1 MSTENQTGD
10 FPVATTP
17 SPGVM
22 AVDWEERVDFDRL
35 RRYRLDRA
43 KAALEESDLGALLVF
58 DTANIRYL
66 TATHI
71 GYWAFN
77 KMERWA
83 LLTRTGEPWIWD
95 FGSAARVHAL
105 HSPWLEPGHSV
116 GGNTGLAGSIG
127 PESGLF
133 TRAVREICDVLRDE
147 GVADMPLGVDM
158 AEAEMYLELVKAG
171 IDVRNG
177 QQVML
182 KAREIKSPD
191 EIMLL
196 TQASAMVDGVYHDI
210 FEALKPGVR
219 ESDIVALANKRLY
232 EMGSEHVEAI
242 NSIAGERCSPHPH
255 VFSDR
260 LIRPGDTAYFDIIQ
274 AHNGYRTCY
283 YRTFVVGRATPAQR
297 DAYKRAREWIDAAIA
312 LVKPGITT
320 DVIAESW
327 PEAQEFGF
335 PDEMEAFRPSVRPR
349 GGALGPRA
357 PRDQQAQFDKE
368 PDRAQ
373 GGDVLRAGDL
383 LPGLRRPFGRPHRRD
398 GGVFGQRAPGCDP
411 VPRGG
416 ASSCQPVL
424 RAQLLRAQPPA
435 TGRRTSTSASTCI
448 G

>member
-1 MSTENQTGD
+1 MSPSERTAE

-17 SPGVM
+17 APGVM
-22 AVDWEERVDFDRL
+22 GVDWEQRVDFERL
-35 RRYRLDRA
+35 RRYRLERA
-43 KAALEESDLGALLVF
+43 RAALERSDLGALLVF

-95 FGSAARVHAL
+95 FGSAARVHKVQA
-105 HSPWLEPGHSV
+105 PWLDPTHSV

-127 PESGLF
+127 PESGLV
-133 TRAVREICDVLRDE
+133 TRAVREIRAVLEDE
-147 GVADMPLGVDM
+147 GVASMPLGVDM
-158 AEAEMYLELVKAG
+158 AEAELFLELTRAG
-171 IDVRNG
+171 IEMRNG

-182 KAREIKSPD
+182 RAREIKSYD
-191 EIMLL
+191 EIVLL
-196 TQASAMVDGVYHDI
+196 TQAASMVDGVYQDI

-274 AHNGYRTCY
+274 AYNGYRTCY
-283 YRTFVVGRATPAQR
+283 YRTFVVGRATAAQR

-312 LVKPGITT
+312 LVKPGTGT
-320 DVIAESW
+320 DEIAAVW

-335 PDEMEAFRPSVRPR
+335 PDEMEAFGLQFGHGVGLSVHERPVISRLNSLETPIELEE
-349 GGALGPRA
+349 GMFFALETFCPAADGRSAARIEEQVICTTEGPQIVTLFPA
-357 PRDQQAQFDKE
+357 E
-368 PDRAQ
+368 E
-373 GGDVLRAGDL
+373 L
-383 LPGLRRPFGRPHRRD
+383 L
-398 GGVFGQRAPGCDP
+398 VANEY
-411 VPRGG
+411 
-416 ASSCQPVL
+416 
-424 RAQLLRAQPPA
+424 
-435 TGRRTSTSASTCI
+435 
-448 G
+448 